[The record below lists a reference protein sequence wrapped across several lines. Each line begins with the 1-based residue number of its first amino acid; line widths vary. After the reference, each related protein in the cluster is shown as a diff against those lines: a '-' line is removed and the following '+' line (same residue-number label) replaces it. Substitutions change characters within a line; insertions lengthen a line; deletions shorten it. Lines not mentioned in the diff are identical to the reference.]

1 MLPAS
6 PGIVRRATAWSY
18 VGFLAI
24 GLGYAV
30 LEEGGRSFVEWNV
43 CLLLIGLVALVY
55 WRRTEPAD
63 LAPSIEPWLAWAV
76 VLAPAYVASQL
87 VPLPVF
93 LLRILSPI
101 RAETVA
107 SLEAVMQP
115 PAFASLSVDPAATV
129 PDLLNIIACALTFLL
144 VREVTWRCRQR
155 QSWAPVVPL
164 IAIAAVEAGL
174 GLWQAASDA
183 DVQGTYRSRNHFAGL
198 LEMALPMTVAYAIAL
213 LGVKRFRGV
222 SSRGFRMLGGC
233 VVLCLAGVMLLG
245 LAHSLSKMGFVAGLS
260 GLFVMG
266 ALTVATTLQGAKK
279 RLSMAGLASCG
290 LLAFFALPT
299 DQLVGRFGYLFSDG
313 FGTGGGRWPIW
324 LDTLHLLGGYPLF
337 GCGLGNYGTA
347 FLKYQ
352 TTGVDRAFTFAHNDY
367 LQLASELGAV
377 GFSIFAAL
385 MLAVLIRAIRAATG
399 NRDWNTRALG
409 LGCVGAIAAIA
420 VHSLADFNMYIPAN
434 ALLVA
439 WISGIAVCLSM
450 RSVPDRQMPS
460 RAFIPRTAI
469 ALACL
474 LVVYAPASI
483 LAATAFRGNLQA
495 ERHFCRFGIC
505 DTDAVLDVQTDEHR
519 GTVGAVPIVDL
530 LEAVRRDPASPQRW
544 CDLGEAMLR
553 SGRVE
558 QARHCFANALALGPN
573 IPPVLLRAA
582 HFYHD
587 VGEHERA
594 LAQTSRVLEQ
604 TDAYDDV
611 IFNWYGEKNM
621 PVAEL
626 LADGLPSAP
635 RVPQAY
641 LRHSIRT
648 RNFGDAATA
657 WTWLLAHGHAD
668 DRVAHDYVNF
678 LYGDRRYEAAAR
690 SWAVYLGNRRN
701 GYMESNWLFNG
712 GFESDPSGTAFDWR
726 MGNLND
732 DVEVALDG
740 NMARSGARSLRV
752 RFGGKENVTYS
763 HTSQT
768 ALMTP
773 GVYRFEAFVRA
784 QDVTTDR
791 GIGFRIFEAEGI
803 SRVDVRTE
811 LTAGT
816 TDWKKIEQIV
826 RVPHEAGPL
835 TVQVVRPRSLKFDS
849 LIGGTA
855 WIDDVSLARIE

>member
-1 MLPAS
+1 LLPAP
-6 PGIVRRATAWSY
+6 PGIVRRATASSY

-55 WRRTEPAD
+55 WRRTAPAD

-76 VLAPAYVASQL
+76 VIAPAYVAFQL

-93 LLRILSPI
+93 VLKILSPI

-115 PAFASLSVDPAATV
+115 PAFASLSVDPAGTV
-129 PDLLNIIACALTFLL
+129 PHLLNIIACALTFLL

-198 LEMALPMTVAYAIAL
+198 LEMTLPMTVAYAVAL
-213 LGVKRFRGV
+213 LGVKRFHGV
-222 SSRGFRMLGGC
+222 SRGPRTLGGC
-233 VVLCLAGVMLLG
+233 VVLSLAGVMLLG
-245 LAHSLSKMGFVAGLS
+245 LAHSLSRMGFVAGLS

-266 ALTVATTLQGAKK
+266 ALAVATTLQGAKK

-313 FGTGGGRWPIW
+313 FGTGGGRWRIW

-385 MLAVLIRAIRAATG
+385 MLAVFIRAIRAATG

-409 LGCVGAIAAIA
+409 LGCVGTLAAIA
-420 VHSLADFNMYIPAN
+420 VHSLADFNMYIPGN
-434 ALLVA
+434 ALLLA
-439 WISGIAVCLSM
+439 WISGIAVGLPM
-450 RSVPDRQMPS
+450 RSVAASQIPS
-460 RAFIPRTAI
+460 RAFFRRNAI

-483 LAATAFRGNLQA
+483 AAATAFRGNLQA

-505 DTDAVLDVQTDEHR
+505 DMDAVLDVQTDEHG
-519 GTVGAVPIVDL
+519 GTVEAVPIVDL

-558 QARHCFANALALGPN
+558 QARLCFANALALGPN

-604 TDAYDDV
+604 THAYDDV
-611 IFNWYGEKNM
+611 IFNWYREKKM

-626 LADGLPSAP
+626 LDDGLPGAP
-635 RVPQAY
+635 RVFQAY
-641 LRHSIRT
+641 LRHSIRASKVD
-648 RNFGDAATA
+648 DATVA
-657 WTWLLAHGHAD
+657 WTWLLAHRYAD
-668 DRVAHDYVNF
+668 DRIAHEYVNF

-690 SWAVYLGNRRN
+690 SWAVYLGSRRN
-701 GYMESNWLFNG
+701 GYMESDWLFNG

-740 NMARSGARSLRV
+740 SVARSGARSLRV
-752 RFGGKENVTYS
+752 RFGGKENVSYS
-763 HTSQT
+763 HTSET
-768 ALMTP
+768 SSVTP
-773 GVYRFEAFVRA
+773 GVYRFEAFIRA
-784 QDVTTDR
+784 QDITTDR
-791 GIGFRIFEAEGI
+791 GIGFRIVDPEQS
-803 SRVDVRTE
+803 SRVDLRTE
-811 LTAGT
+811 LIAGT
-816 TDWKKIEQIV
+816 TDWKRIEQIV
-826 RVPHEAGPL
+826 RVPHETRLLA
-835 TVQVVRPRSLKFDS
+835 VRVVRPRSLKFDS